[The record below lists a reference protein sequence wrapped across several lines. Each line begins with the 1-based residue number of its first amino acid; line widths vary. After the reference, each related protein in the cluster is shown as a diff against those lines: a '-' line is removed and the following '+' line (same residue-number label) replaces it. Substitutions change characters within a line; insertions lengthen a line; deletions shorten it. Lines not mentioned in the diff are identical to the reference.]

1 MSEIGHSFAQLLLAC
16 IDEGLSV
23 LGTEPR
29 LAVYQYL
36 STICS
41 LQREEI
47 PDKIEEFAAG
57 IRKAL
62 GGASRVMERIILR
75 KLFQRIGSSFKETP
89 DLGFAE
95 YVAEARR
102 RFDLASRK
110 ARYPTDPLDAMRSKK
125 GQVSG

>member
-1 MSEIGHSFAQLLLAC
+1 MSEIGHSFAQLLLGC
-16 IDEGLSV
+16 VDEGLSV

-47 PDKIEEFAAG
+47 PDKVGEFADG
-57 IRKAL
+57 LRKAL

-75 KLFQRIGSSFKETP
+75 KLFQKIGSTFKETP
-89 DLGFAE
+89 GLEFAE
-95 YVAEARR
+95 CVIEARR
-102 RFDLASRK
+102 RFDLVSRK
-110 ARYPTDPLDAMRSKK
+110 ARFPSDTMDSTRSKK
-125 GQVSG
+125 GQISC